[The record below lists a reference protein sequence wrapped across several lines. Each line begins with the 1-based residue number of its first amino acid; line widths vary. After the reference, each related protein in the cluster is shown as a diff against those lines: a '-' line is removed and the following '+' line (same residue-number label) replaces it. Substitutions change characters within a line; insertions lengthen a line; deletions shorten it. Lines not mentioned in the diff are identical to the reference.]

1 MFAILSTSELYLAS
15 TISLLAE
22 QAEAMGKKPADVK
35 VAMPFEN
42 DPFSLDVRAG
52 VVEDVK
58 KFGMNIVVDDKQPN
72 DLPDINGAQNK
83 VQTLN
88 PVLLPF
94 SGHVKGAAPADR
106 PSAQLPLPAQW

>member
-1 MFAILSTSELYLAS
+1 MIPVPRHSFPTRRSSDLVQAYGASRSLFTQGYKYMFAILSTSELYLAS

-35 VAMPFEN
+35 VAMAFEN

-58 KFGMNIVVDDKQPN
+58 KFGMKHR
-72 DLPDINGAQNK
+72 K
-83 VQTLN
+83 S
-88 PVLLPF
+88 VL
-94 SGHVKGAAPADR
+94 
-106 PSAQLPLPAQW
+106 